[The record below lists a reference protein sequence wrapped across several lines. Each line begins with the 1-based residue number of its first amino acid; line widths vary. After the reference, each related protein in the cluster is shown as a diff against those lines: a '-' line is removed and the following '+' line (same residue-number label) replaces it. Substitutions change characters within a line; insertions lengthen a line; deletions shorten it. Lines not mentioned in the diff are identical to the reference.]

1 MNFDIAEN
9 FNETSPYILTCG
21 DCSWCV
27 LNFSS
32 SGHLT
37 GFICSNH
44 PLRIEVKLSDKCHLL
59 YE

>member
-1 MNFDIAEN
+1 MNFDIADN
-9 FNETSPYILTCG
+9 FNETSPYILTCS

-37 GFICSNH
+37 GFICSAYIEH
-44 PLRIEVKLSDKCHLL
+44 PEVKLTDKCHFL
-59 YE
+59 